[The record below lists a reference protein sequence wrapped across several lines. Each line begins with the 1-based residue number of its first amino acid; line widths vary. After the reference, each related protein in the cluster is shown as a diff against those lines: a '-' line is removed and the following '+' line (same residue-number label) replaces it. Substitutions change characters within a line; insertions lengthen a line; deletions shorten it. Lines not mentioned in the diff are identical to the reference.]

1 MEIGKQNSL
10 QIMLI
15 DNDPLVR
22 DSLKLCF
29 ESSRSRFLIF
39 KSALEGLN
47 ALKYQDIDVVVS
59 DYFLPD
65 MDGIEFLKQ
74 VGTDHPHI
82 IRILMATLGSD
93 ELDRDVRR
101 EKIDRFIEK
110 PLSVTSLDT
119 IISELETKYSH

>member
-1 MEIGKQNSL
+1 METGKHHSL

-15 DNDPLVR
+15 DSDPLVR

-29 ESSRSRFLIF
+29 ESSRSRLLIF
-39 KSALEGLN
+39 KSAREGLN

-59 DYFLPD
+59 DYLLPD
-65 MDGIEFLKQ
+65 MDGIAFLKQ
-74 VGTDHPHI
+74 VGADHPHI
-82 IRILMATLGSD
+82 IRILTATLGSD

-101 EKIDRFIEK
+101 EKIDRFIKK
-110 PLSVTSLDT
+110 PVTLASLDT